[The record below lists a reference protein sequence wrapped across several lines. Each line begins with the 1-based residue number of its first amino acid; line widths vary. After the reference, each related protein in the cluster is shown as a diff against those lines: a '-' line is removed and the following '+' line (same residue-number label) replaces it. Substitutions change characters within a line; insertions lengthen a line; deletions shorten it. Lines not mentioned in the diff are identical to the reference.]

1 MMVLGQVEIHLVDTG
16 MAWTASNL
24 FDDLS
29 DRRNLTLKQKF
40 HASVGKVARVSAN
53 SINLGTAAYKITK
66 TNTLYPTA
74 HSSLNTVHLAS
85 P

>member
-1 MMVLGQVEIHLVDTG
+1 MMILGQVEIYLVDTG
-16 MAWTASNL
+16 MTRAAANL

-53 SINLGTAAYKITK
+53 SISFGTATYKITK
-66 TNTLYPTA
+66 TNALHSAA
-74 HSSLNTVHLAS
+74 HSSLNTMHLAL